1 MQREKTGKRG
11 GFSASELKWI
21 LYDVGNSAFVLL
33 ASTILPI
40 YFGALTDAAGVG
52 EAQSTAYWGYT
63 ASAVTIVTA
72 LIAPVLGTVAD
83 FKGKRALFLAFALFG
98 IVCCC
103 LMSVPMPW
111 LAFLFVYGAA
121 KVGLSS
127 SLVFYDSML
136 PDITTEERLHKVSS
150 HGYAWGY
157 IGSCIPFLVCLAIVL
172 LSDMSNFSLI
182 LAFIITGVWWFAF
195 TMPLAKSYRQVHFL
209 PRPEKPFRSAFSR
222 LGKLFGELKK
232 NKKAFLFLIAFFFY
246 IDGVY
251 TIIDM
256 ATKFGES
263 LGFDTTALLLA
274 LLVTQIVAFPS
285 AIVFSRLAGKG
296 SDAKLIAVCIAAYT
310 FVGFFAVFLYHE
322 WQFWLLAVMV
332 GLFQG
337 GIQALSRSYFAKLVP
352 AEKSGEYFGVFDIF
366 GKGAAFLGTLLVGAV
381 TSLAVSLGASDS
393 LALHVGILPVAI
405 LFVVGFFLFLY
416 AAKQP
421 DPVWESETAP
431 DGGDGN
437 GGAEPAEPA
446 END

>member
-1 MQREKTGKRG
+1 MQKERRFTP
-11 GFSASELKWI
+11 FELKWI

-40 YFGALTDAAGVG
+40 YFEAVAGAAGISD
-52 EAQSTAYWGYT
+52 AQSTAYWGYT

-72 LIAPVLGTVAD
+72 LISPILGTLAD
-83 FKGKRALFLAFALFG
+83 FKGKKALFLIFSLLG
-98 IVCCC
+98 IVGC
-103 LMSVPMPW
+103 LFLAVPMHW
-111 LAFLFVYGAA
+111 LIFLFVYGIA

-136 PDITTEERLHKVSS
+136 PDVTSEERLHKISS

-157 IGSCIPFLVCLAIVL
+157 IGSCIPFIVCLAIVL
-172 LSDMSNFSLI
+172 FSDMSSLSLI

-195 TMPLAKSYRQVHFL
+195 TMPLARSYRQTHFL
-209 PRPEKPFRSAFSR
+209 PRPEKPFKSAFKR
-222 LGKLFGELKK
+222 LGQLFGELRK
-232 NKKAFLFLIAFFFY
+232 NKKAFLFLLAFFFY

-256 ATKFGES
+256 ATKFGSALGLEMPS
-263 LGFDTTALLLA
+263 LLIA

-285 AIVFSRLAGKG
+285 AIAFGVLTKKV

-322 WQFWLLAVMV
+322 WQFWVLAVMV

-366 GKGAAFLGTLLVGAV
+366 GKGAAFLGTLLFGVTTDIALACGA
-381 TSLAVSLGASDS
+381 GDG
-393 LALHVGILPVAI
+393 LALHLSILPVAT
-405 LFVVGFFLFLY
+405 LFVVGFVLFLY

-421 DPVWESETAP
+421 DPVFGDA
-431 DGGDGN
+431 DGANSAGLADFADGD
-437 GGAEPAEPA
+437 
-446 END
+446 